1 MTVVL
6 PPTTVGP
13 VKVILNPY
21 AGRGRAGKAVD
32 RVADAMQCA
41 GLAFDIAVTTGRG
54 HAIEL
59 ARQARLDG
67 FTVVAA
73 AGGDGTVNEVLNGLA
88 QAAPA
93 SDPVGKLALLPLGSG
108 NDFADMVGCPR
119 DLDQAAAIIA
129 AGFVRQLDI
138 GRASIRAVVPD
149 DSPGLDSATQSSAT
163 PESTLVRYFGNNMG
177 VGLEAQVTL
186 ESYKIRRLQGT
197 ALYVAAALRA
207 LQNYCSP
214 HMEIRCH
221 STDGTLWQRAEPTVL
236 VTIGNSR
243 RTGGGFYLT
252 PHALMDDGLF
262 DVGIAANM
270 STVRLLTLL
279 PRALMG
285 RHTGDP
291 NITMLR
297 SRRIQIS
304 CPEGLPVQLDG
315 EVIAEQ
321 AGEIDVV
328 IQPGRLQLLS
338 PQL

>member
-1 MTVVL
+1 
-6 PPTTVGP
+6 
-13 VKVILNPY
+13 
-21 AGRGRAGKAVD
+21 
-32 RVADAMQCA
+32 MQRA

-59 ARQARLDG
+59 AHQARMDG
-67 FTVVAA
+67 FAVVAA
-73 AGGDGTVNEVLNGLA
+73 AGGDGTVNEVVNGLA
-88 QAAPA
+88 RATPA

-119 DLDQAAAIIA
+119 DPDQAAAIIA

-138 GRASIRAVVPD
+138 GCASISTVVPGT
-149 DSPGLDSATQSSAT
+149 SVGLDSATQNGAT

-186 ESYKIRRLQGT
+186 ESYKISRLQGT
-197 ALYVAAALRA
+197 ALYVAAALRT
-207 LQNYCSP
+207 LRNYRSP

-221 STDGTLWQRAEPTVL
+221 GEDGTLWQRTEPTVL

-252 PHALMDDGLF
+252 PDALMDDGLF

-291 NITMLR
+291 SITMLR
-297 SRRIQIS
+297 SRRIQIA